1 MDTPPQDLA
10 AEQSVLGA
18 ILLNNAM
25 IPSVLELIKAGDFY
39 RPVNAMIFDAAVAL
53 FTRGEP
59 ADAITV
65 GQELATRKQFTK
77 VGGAPA
83 LLEIIQ
89 GVPMASNAA
98 HYAKVVAQ
106 KAKLRGMIAV
116 GSRFIQLASE
126 VGDDEFDDAI
136 GQAEQYF
143 REIRKPADETGVMF
157 GELAGM
163 WQTWQNKPE
172 DIIPTPWP
180 ELNDYLGGG
189 LRKGKLYVIAGR
201 PGAGKSMG
209 GLNIVSHIAENGL
222 PVTVFSLEMGKLE
235 VAGRL
240 LASGAYANY
249 GQIFRKQMEKDTF
262 ERVSEYIDTRRG
274 MNLEVVDKAG
284 VTVEQIVG
292 HIRAKKPA
300 AVFIDYCQ
308 LITASFRG
316 DRREA
321 IDHITRSLKV
331 CASDTGTAIILASQV
346 NRNGDGRM
354 PTIADLRESG
364 SIENDADVVLLLHR
378 EDHAAGTVK
387 MNVGKNRDGKQGV
400 IEFIWRGDLARIG

>member
-1 MDTPPQDLA
+1 MQTPPHDLA

-18 ILLNNAM
+18 VMLNNAM
-25 IPSVLELIKAGDFY
+25 IPEVLELIKAGDFY
-39 RPVNAMIFDAAVAL
+39 RPVNAMVFDAAVAL

-65 GQELATRKQFTK
+65 GQELTVRKQFSK

-83 LLEIIQ
+83 LLDMIAA
-89 GVPMASNAA
+89 VPMASNAV

-106 KAKLRGMIAV
+106 KSKLRGMIAV
-116 GSRFIQLASE
+116 GNRLVALASE
-126 VGDDEFDDAI
+126 AGDDDFDDAV

-143 REIRKPADETGVMF
+143 RELSKPSEGGVMF

-163 WQTWQNKPE
+163 WQTWQNKAE

-180 ELNDYLGGG
+180 ELNEYLGGG
-189 LRKGKLYVIAGR
+189 VRRGKLYVLAGR
-201 PGAGKSMG
+201 PGSGKSLG
-209 GLNIVSHIAENGL
+209 GLNIALTIAESGL
-222 PVTVFSLEMGKLE
+222 PVTLFSLEMGKIE
-235 VAGRL
+235 VAERI

-249 GQIFRKQMEKDTF
+249 GQIYRKQMQRDTLD
-262 ERVSEYIDTRRG
+262 RVNEYIDTRRA
-274 MNLEVVDKAG
+274 MKLEVVDMAG
-284 VTVEQIVG
+284 ITVEQIIA
-292 HIRAKKPA
+292 HIRARKPA

-308 LITASFRG
+308 LITASFKG

-321 IDHITRSLKV
+321 IDHITRSLKI
-331 CASDTGTAIILASQV
+331 CAADTNTVVILASQV

-364 SIENDADVVLLLHR
+364 SIENDADCVMLLHR
-378 EDHAAGTVK
+378 ADPASASVLL
-387 MNVGKNRDGKQGV
+387 NVGKNRNGKMGT
-400 IEFIWRGDLARIG
+400 IEFVWRGEVMRIG

>member
-1 MDTPPQDLA
+1 MQTPPHDLA

-18 ILLNNAM
+18 VMLNNAM
-25 IPSVLELIKAGDFY
+25 IPEVLELIKAGDFY
-39 RPVNAMIFDAAVAL
+39 RPVNAMVFDAVVAL

-65 GQELATRKQFTK
+65 GQELTVRKQFSK

-83 LLEIIQ
+83 LLDMIAA
-89 GVPMASNAA
+89 VPMASNAV

-106 KAKLRGMIAV
+106 KSKLRGMIAV
-116 GSRFIQLASE
+116 GNRLVALASE
-126 VGDDEFDDAI
+126 AGDDDFDTAI

-143 REIRKPADETGVMF
+143 REIRKPSESGVMF
-157 GELAGM
+157 GELTGL
-163 WQTWQNKPE
+163 WQAWQQRPE
-172 DIIPTPWP
+172 DIIETPWP
-180 ELNDYLGGG
+180 ELNEYLGGG

-201 PGAGKSMG
+201 PGSGKSMG
-209 GLNIVSHIAENGL
+209 GLNMAAHIAENGL

-249 GQIFRKQMEKDTF
+249 GQIFRKKMERETF
-262 ERVSEYIDTRRG
+262 ERVNEYIDTRRG

-284 VTVEQIVG
+284 VTVEQIIA
-292 HIRAKKPA
+292 HIRARKPA
-300 AVFIDYCQ
+300 CVFIDYCQ

-378 EDHAAGTVK
+378 EDESAGTVK
-387 MNVGKNRDGKQGV
+387 MNVGKNRDGKQGT